1 MLEHHISLTN
11 NSYSSIQEGWG
22 GLGGVGWA
30 RSDAHGYTS
39 DGYMKVGTQI
49 NKLILKVNY
58 EWLDG

>member
-1 MLEHHISLTN
+1 M
-11 NSYSSIQEGWG
+11 
-22 GLGGVGWA
+22 GGVGWA